1 MSIFHFTD
9 RQPKTTTL
17 IRWHWMEN
25 RNASDSSHVVY
36 AKPIKSIV
44 CFTWATFFFLLP
56 SIAANVCFGML
67 IVSHLTLFGLVSGN
81 INHNKIGISQEK
93 KRPTNER
100 KNVPMS
106 QTVIDIPQ
114 RTHFDSLSWISDTIL
129 HFCLVPREFSS
140 EFYSHP
146 FYHSQPI
153 LVFINSNPVW
163 QHIKCDILVVKSV
176 CLFHFL
182 TASFTV
188 PPSLHFRFPAMRKSW
203 KLVGFSKRDT
213 SIHWSKIRKIE
224 AELKIRCVPCWHGL
238 KL

>member
-1 MSIFHFTD
+1 MYISVISVFQLAASIFGFACQFFTSPID
-9 RQPKTTTL
+9 SLKQPLWFDDTGWKIGTRAIARTL
-17 IRWHWMEN
+17 CTRNQSN
-25 RNASDSSHVVY
+25 RLYVLHG
-36 AKPIKSIV
+36 PR
-44 CFTWATFFFLLP
+44 FFLLLP

-114 RTHFDSLSWISDTIL
+114 RRHFDSLSWISDTIL

-140 EFYSHP
+140 EFQSHP

-176 CLFHFL
+176 CLFHSL
-182 TASFTV
+182 TAS
-188 PPSLHFRFPAMRKSW
+188 LHGATEFAFPFSCDEE
-203 KLVGFSKRDT
+203 KLKAGRIFQTRYIDT
-213 SIHWSKIRKIE
+213 
-224 AELKIRCVPCWHGL
+224 LK
-238 KL
+238 